1 MTYDLLKELKE
12 KRKTYAEMVDFC
24 CGDQLILNN
33 SIVEFMNKNDYY
45 DYEIICG
52 SEKTYYNADG
62 DEISEEEY
70 YETEN
75 GNEEYDDIFQYYIIT
90 GSAAERF
97 EKYTNE
103 LVIYYSDADIY
114 LLCVKHFGTAWS
126 CVSANWK
133 ENEGE

>member
-1 MTYDLLKELKE
+1 MAYDLLKELRE
-12 KRKTYAEMVDFC
+12 TRKTYAEMVDFC

-52 SEKTYYNADG
+52 SDKTYYDENG
-62 DEISEEEY
+62 DETDD
-70 YETEN
+70 ETDN
-75 GNEEYDDIFQYYIIT
+75 YEYDEIFQYYIIT

-97 EKYTNE
+97 RKYTNE

-114 LLCVKHFGTAWS
+114 LLCVKHWGTSWT
-126 CVSANWK
+126 CVNANWK
-133 ENEGE
+133 EDDDE